1 MVALK
6 FEIVSQL
13 KVDPKALA
21 RAEESCEAQRR
32 ISADP
37 TLAVNDFVDSTWRD
51 VDQYREAVL
60 RYAKRL
66 KKVQQQNFAR
76 MYRCNFARHESFF
89 QL

>member
-1 MVALK
+1 VVALK
-6 FEIVSQL
+6 FEIVSRL